1 MYRRTGVGTVNT
13 KGKIWRTLIQIAF
26 GALVL
31 SACGKQSDETIQQ
44 KSFGIDLIQEQA
56 VESPEQIVCG
66 QDGAWAITAQKNAPI
81 YYLACENRTVGVET
95 IDWQQEEGESL
106 LNIAERDGTLY
117 AEILSEDRSSIA
129 IRKYAAGGWWNS
141 VMDIAAADDR
151 WGYVGSGLSV
161 DDSENVYLVSGNTV
175 TRFGQGGEKICA
187 YELKDGSCFLQG
199 QNGKYMECITVNG
212 RKIVLYELREK
223 EAAEK
228 WTLDI
233 LARCAYGIACGEEGT
248 LCLATG
254 EELLFLDRDEGKLL
268 ARSGYVMMGVP
279 PVMAGQYDP
288 REETLRLY
296 GTGESAAKNL
306 FCGLLS
312 ERDAAAAQRT
322 ELVYGTMGSLN
333 REAAVSMQAAIRD
346 FNRENENYYITIR
359 NYYSDACDGTFA
371 QRLHTDMASGNAP
384 DILEM
389 DSLLMY
395 YESYVRNGYL
405 EDLSPYLEQSK
416 YGEDILWNILNAYE
430 MDGGLYLLAP
440 HINLETLQVNPEY
453 GIDMEEWN
461 MGTFLE
467 LIGGNGWE
475 KDILLAGTPQDLLY
489 YLVAGQQNRFIDWEN
504 RTAAFETEEFY
515 QLLALCVEYAAR
527 DWPDADGATYEELCR
542 DSLCAADLF
551 TSYRDYLVHVNLY
564 GREYLLYGYP
574 TSSGQAYKIGTCSD
588 GCAIYAGSE
597 NKEGAWEFLESLLGE
612 THQKWQRAHDFGF
625 PIRRTVLAELR
636 ADGAELMVDREKKTM
651 TENEFQIV
659 DNVLQS
665 GTFTRTV
672 TGRDIWVIIEEESA
686 FCFAGDKSVEEVAH
700 TIQSRVEMLLSE

>member
-1 MYRRTGVGTVNT
+1 
-13 KGKIWRTLIQIAF
+13 
-26 GALVL
+26 
-31 SACGKQSDETIQQ
+31 
-44 KSFGIDLIQEQA
+44 
-56 VESPEQIVCG
+56 
-66 QDGAWAITAQKNAPI
+66 
-81 YYLACENRTVGVET
+81 
-95 IDWQQEEGESL
+95 
-106 LNIAERDGTLY
+106 
-117 AEILSEDRSSIA
+117 
-129 IRKYAAGGWWNS
+129 
-141 VMDIAAADDR
+141 MDIAAADDR
-151 WGYVGSGLSV
+151 WGCVGSGLSV

-187 YELKDGSCFLQG
+187 YELKGGSCFLQG
-199 QNGKYMECITVNG
+199 QNGKYMECVTVNG

-233 LARCAYGIACGEEGT
+233 PARCAYGIACGEEGT
-248 LCLATG
+248 LCLA
-254 EELLFLDRDEGKLL
+254 
-268 ARSGYVMMGVP
+268 
-279 PVMAGQYDP
+279 
-288 REETLRLY
+288 
-296 GTGESAAKNL
+296 TGESAAKNL

-312 ERDAAAAQRT
+312 ERDAAAARRM

-359 NYYSDACDGTFA
+359 NYYRDAYDGTFA

-453 GIDMEEWN
+453 GIDGEEWN

-467 LIGGNGWE
+467 LIERNRWE

-515 QLLALCVEYAAR
+515 QLLVLCVEYAAR

-551 TSYRDYLVHVNLY
+551 TSYRDYLVNVNLY
-564 GREYLLYGYP
+564 GREYPLYGYP

-672 TGRDIWVIIEEESA
+672 MGRDIWVIIEEESA

>member
-1 MYRRTGVGTVNT
+1 MYRRTGAGTVNT
-13 KGKIWRTLIQIAF
+13 KEKIWRTLIQIAF
-26 GALVL
+26 GVLVL
-31 SACGKQSDETIQQ
+31 SACGKQSDEAIQQ

-129 IRKYAAGGWWNS
+129 IRKYVAGGWWNS
-141 VMDIAAADDR
+141 VMDIAAEDDR

-233 LARCAYGIACGEEGT
+233 PARCAYGIACGEEGT

-254 EELLFLDRDEGKLL
+254 EELLFLDRAEGKLL
-268 ARSGYVMMGVP
+268 VRSGYVMMGVP

-288 REETLRLY
+288 GEETLRLY

-312 ERDAAAAQRT
+312 ERDAAAVRRT

-359 NYYSDACDGTFA
+359 NYYSDTCDGTFA

-384 DILEM
+384 G
-389 DSLLMY
+389 SA
-395 YESYVRNGYL
+395 V
-405 EDLSPYLEQSK
+405 LSGGRSAEPLYRLGKQ
-416 YGEDILWNILNAYE
+416 
-430 MDGGLYLLAP
+430 DGG
-440 HINLETLQVNPEY
+440 
-453 GIDMEEWN
+453 
-461 MGTFLE
+461 F
-467 LIGGNGWE
+467 
-475 KDILLAGTPQDLLY
+475 
-489 YLVAGQQNRFIDWEN
+489 
-504 RTAAFETEEFY
+504 
-515 QLLALCVEYAAR
+515 
-527 DWPDADGATYEELCR
+527 
-542 DSLCAADLF
+542 
-551 TSYRDYLVHVNLY
+551 
-564 GREYLLYGYP
+564 
-574 TSSGQAYKIGTCSD
+574 
-588 GCAIYAGSE
+588 
-597 NKEGAWEFLESLLGE
+597 
-612 THQKWQRAHDFGF
+612 
-625 PIRRTVLAELR
+625 
-636 ADGAELMVDREKKTM
+636 
-651 TENEFQIV
+651 
-659 DNVLQS
+659 
-665 GTFTRTV
+665 
-672 TGRDIWVIIEEESA
+672 
-686 FCFAGDKSVEEVAH
+686 
-700 TIQSRVEMLLSE
+700 